1 LILVEAKSYDKEL
14 NENDSCGASNQEN
27 LAQIDKAL
35 REANVGLGTL
45 ATKWGLSK
53 DTHYQI
59 SNRFAWAW
67 KLAKMGIPVILVY
80 LGFTNADEMIDKG
93 QPFRTHQNWRDSLLN
108 YSNGIIP
115 SDVWDKRWEIAGT
128 PFIPLIRTVN
138 VDVDSRIVK

>member
-1 LILVEAKSYDKEL
+1 
-14 NENDSCGASNQEN
+14 
-27 LAQIDKAL
+27 
-35 REANVGLGTL
+35 
-45 ATKWGLSK
+45 
-53 DTHYQI
+53 
-59 SNRFAWAW
+59 
-67 KLAKMGIPVILVY
+67 MGIPVILVY

-138 VDVDSRIVK
+138 VDIDSRIVK